1 MQLSDALLST
11 HLGSWNISVEQQV
24 KFFELFC
31 QVGAMCRLT
40 PSVGRGAKLLDSHI
54 LFHEDSLLSH
64 TATNH
69 TIARLASSVA
79 KPVQASRAKIPTVA
93 ATVLPENFLKG
104 QRRHIFQNQEAL
116 QQDD

>member
-1 MQLSDALLST
+1 
-11 HLGSWNISVEQQV
+11 
-24 KFFELFC
+24 
-31 QVGAMCRLT
+31 MCRLT

-104 QRRHIFQNQEAL
+104 QRRHIFQNQDAL
-116 QQDD
+116 QQDKPMGDPPPMLPHDLPHRGGAATPKAL